1 MLSNRGCCCFP
12 WVVTCGIALLLS
24 VSGVGLHGMFTLSSL
39 CSFGVKVMDF
49 QVNPRRCGTINRKH
63 TSPAFQPPLPPTE
76 AGTLAQPGAEQHS
89 QGAVAE
95 TSPAGAAFAP
105 SAGTAEQ
112 LPSPGNED
120 VR

>member
-1 MLSNRGCCCFP
+1 
-12 WVVTCGIALLLS
+12 
-24 VSGVGLHGMFTLSSL
+24 MFTLSSF

-49 QVNPRRCGTINRKH
+49 QANPRRCGTINRKH

-76 AGTLAQPGAEQHS
+76 AGVLAQSGAEQHS
-89 QGAVAE
+89 QASVAE
-95 TSPAGAAFAP
+95 TSPVGAGFAL

-112 LPSPGNED
+112 LQSQGNED